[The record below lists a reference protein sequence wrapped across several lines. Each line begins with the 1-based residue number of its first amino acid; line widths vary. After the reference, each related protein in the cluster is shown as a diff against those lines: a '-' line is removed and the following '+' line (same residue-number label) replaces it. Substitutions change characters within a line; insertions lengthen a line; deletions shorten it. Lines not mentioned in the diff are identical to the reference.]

1 MNKQKLPNEQAVMIL
16 GLLSYI
22 GCCCTNGFLGL
33 ILSGIGIYLAN
44 KSEKILAANPEE
56 YAAGKMNT
64 WKIVNIVSFSIS
76 AVFVLIFIYMKVTGK
91 DVEMQEYYM
100 KMLEEMQK
108 GR

>member
-1 MNKQKLPNEQAVMIL
+1 
-16 GLLSYI
+16 
-22 GCCCTNGFLGL
+22 
-33 ILSGIGIYLAN
+33 
-44 KSEKILAANPEE
+44 
-56 YAAGKMNT
+56 MNT

>member
-1 MNKQKLPNEQAVMIL
+1 
-16 GLLSYI
+16 
-22 GCCCTNGFLGL
+22 
-33 ILSGIGIYLAN
+33 
-44 KSEKILAANPEE
+44 LAANPEE